1 MQSVKLDDRVLGDT
15 LVQVR
20 DLVIADPELRVR
32 IKSKYS
38 WDIEREWSP
47 GKWMPYCTQE
57 VDVASVNYL
66 EWRIRGPWLYLVDA
80 VTAITKS
87 PLRMHSPNIKSIEV
101 YRPEKR
107 FFYAAEHR

>member
-57 VDVASVNYL
+57 VDVASV
-66 EWRIRGPWLYLVDA
+66 
-80 VTAITKS
+80 TKS